1 MKGLNLAEW
10 AIKHKPVVYFFI
22 FFILLGGLWSYFHL
36 GRSED
41 PDFTIRQA
49 VVSAAW
55 PGATAEQITEQVTDP
70 LEKKLQD
77 TKGLDY
83 LKSFTHDGKTV
94 IYVNLKDSVKKEDI
108 QTRWH
113 EVRNLVNDEKAALP
127 AGVYGPYVNDRFDDV
142 YGSIYAVT
150 GDGFSYEE
158 KRKSAEMLRRRLA
171 AVEDVQKVELLG
183 VQEQNMYIEMDQN
196 KLASFGMNPSDVFR
210 ILQQQ
215 SAMMPAGTIHTSSR
229 NVAIRVDGLLG
240 SVEALENIPIHVG
253 ERSFHL
259 GDVAKVTQTY
269 TTPESS
275 LFYFNGKPAIG
286 IAVSMRVGG
295 NNLTL
300 GDNLNREIERSKA
313 DLPAGMDIGLVADQ
327 PKVVNESIHDFTE
340 SLLEAIVIVMA
351 ASFLS
356 LGLWSGIVL
365 ALCIPVVVCATF
377 LFMKWQGIDLHIVSL
392 GALIV
397 SLGLLVDDAIIVIE
411 MMQVKLEEG
420 MDRLSAAEAAYK
432 SCAKPMLAGTLITA
446 AGFIPVGMAEGQ
458 TSEYCAALFW
468 VIAAAL
474 LLSWVASI
482 FVSPVLGYKFIQVKT
497 KEEKEKEAREKG
509 KSWKSSIGD
518 KAYRIFYKL
527 IALCIHFKKT
537 VIVGTVGLFCLT
549 LAMIP
554 LVNQEFFPDSV
565 RPEIILDVNLP
576 SGASIQETKRV
587 MNGIADTLYGD
598 ERVSSFSTYI
608 GDTAPRFILLFDP
621 KAPEDG
627 HGQMIIVAT
636 DQKSRDALRKEI
648 MDTVTEKYPDAQAH
662 TRLITTGPPS
672 EYPVMFRLS
681 GESIDETVKL
691 ASEALSIMK
700 QNPNVTNASL
710 DWPQETPTLKLK
722 INQDKVRELGIDNY
736 AVSQDLYVKLSG
748 YKVAESYQGDQ
759 LIPISFKLEGD
770 NVSRLASLDSL
781 PVHVG
786 NGRYVPLGEFA
797 DLSYENETSTIWRRD
812 LKPTITLRADV
823 TGGAKADSVSMAL
836 YDTDLKAFRS
846 SLPEGVTFEKDGS
859 LEWSEKS
866 MTYIVGA
873 MPMMVFFV
881 LMVLMFELGNIPKL
895 IMAVVTGPLGLIG
908 AILTLLVT
916 RQAIGFVAIIGFV
929 ALSGMVIRNSII
941 LLDQIRQHLE
951 SGKTPYDAV
960 VESAALRFRP
970 IMLSSVT
977 DVLGFVPL
985 IPNPFWRPLAVSFI
999 GGLLLATAIG
1009 LLVVPAMYCW
1019 WYKVKEPCEQ

>member
-300 GDNLNREIERSKA
+300 GDNLNKEIERSKA

-518 KAYRIFYKL
+518 KAYQIFYKL

-537 VIVGTVGLFCLT
+537 VIVGTLGLFCLT

-648 MDTVTEKYPDAQAH
+648 MDTVAEKYPDAQAH

-770 NVSRLASLDSL
+770 NAARLASLDSL

-836 YDTDLKAFRS
+836 YDTDLKAFRA

-866 MTYIVGA
+866 MTYIAGA

>member
-83 LKSFTHDGKTV
+83 LNSFTHDGKTV

-497 KEEKEKEAREKG
+497 KKEKAKEAREKG

-518 KAYRIFYKL
+518 KAYQIFYKL

-537 VIVGTVGLFCLT
+537 VIVGTAGLFCLT

-636 DQKSRDALRKEI
+636 DQKSRDALRQEI

-710 DWPQETPTLKLK
+710 DWPQEAPTLKLK

-770 NVSRLASLDSL
+770 NAARLASLDSL

-836 YDTDLKAFRS
+836 YDTDLKAFRA

-866 MTYIVGA
+866 MTYIVDA

-881 LMVLMFELGNIPKL
+881 LMILMFELGNIPKL

>member
-537 VIVGTVGLFCLT
+537 VIVGTLGLFCLT

-770 NVSRLASLDSL
+770 NAARLASLDSL

-836 YDTDLKAFRS
+836 YDTDLKAFRAG
-846 SLPEGVTFEKDGS
+846 LPEGVTFEKDGS

-866 MTYIVGA
+866 MTYIVSA

-881 LMVLMFELGNIPKL
+881 LMILMFELGNIPKL

>member
-94 IYVNLKDSVKKEDI
+94 IYVNLKDSVKKGDI

-158 KRKSAEMLRRRLA
+158 KRKLAEMLRRRLA

-300 GDNLNREIERSKA
+300 GDNLNREIERSKT

-537 VIVGTVGLFCLT
+537 VIVGTAGLFCLT

-587 MNGIADTLYGD
+587 MSGIADTLYGD

-648 MDTVTEKYPDAQAH
+648 MDTVAEKYPDAQAH

-836 YDTDLKAFRS
+836 YDTDLKAFRA

>member
-55 PGATAEQITEQVTDP
+55 PGATAERITEQVTDP

-113 EVRNLVNDEKAALP
+113 EVRNLVNDEKANLP

-158 KRKSAEMLRRRLA
+158 KRKVAEMLRRRLA
-171 AVEDVQKVELLG
+171 AVDDVQKVELLG
-183 VQEQNMYIEMDQN
+183 VQEQNIYIEMDQN

-275 LFYFNGKPAIG
+275 LFYFNGKPAVG
-286 IAVSMRVGG
+286 IAVSMQAGG

-351 ASFLS
+351 ASFFS

-432 SCAKPMLAGTLITA
+432 GCAKPMLAGTLITA

-468 VIAAAL
+468 VIASAL

-482 FVSPVLGYKFIQVKT
+482 FVSPVLGYKFIKVKT

-509 KSWKSSIGD
+509 KSWKSSFSD
-518 KAYRIFYKL
+518 KAYQIFYKL

-549 LAMIP
+549 LATIP

-648 MDTVTEKYPDAQAH
+648 MDTVTEQYPDAQAH

-691 ASEALSIMK
+691 ASEALAIMK

-770 NVSRLASLDSL
+770 NVARLASLDSL

-823 TGGAKADSVSMAL
+823 TGDAKADSVSMAL
-836 YDTDLKAFRS
+836 YDTDLKAFRMG
-846 SLPEGVTFEKDGS
+846 LPEGVTFEKDGS

-866 MTYIVGA
+866 MKYIVAA

-951 SGKTPYDAV
+951 SGKTPYEAV

>member
-22 FFILLGGLWSYFHL
+22 FFIFLGGLWSYFHL

-55 PGATAEQITEQVTDP
+55 PGATAERITEQVTDP

-518 KAYRIFYKL
+518 KAYQIFYKL

-537 VIVGTVGLFCLT
+537 VIVGTAGLFCLT

-636 DQKSRDALRKEI
+636 DQKSRDALRQEI

-770 NVSRLASLDSL
+770 NAARLASLDSL

-866 MTYIVGA
+866 MTYIVSA

-881 LMVLMFELGNIPKL
+881 LMILMFELGNIPKL

>member
-55 PGATAEQITEQVTDP
+55 PGATAEQITKQVTDP

-710 DWPQETPTLKLK
+710 DWPQETPILKLK

-770 NVSRLASLDSL
+770 NVARLASLDSL

-823 TGGAKADSVSMAL
+823 TGGAKADSISMAL
-836 YDTDLKAFRS
+836 YDTDLKAFRAG
-846 SLPEGVTFEKDGS
+846 LPEGVTFEKDGS

-873 MPMMVFFV
+873 MPMMIFFV

>member
-397 SLGLLVDDAIIVIE
+397 ALGLLVDDAIIVIE

-537 VIVGTVGLFCLT
+537 VIVGTLGLFCLT

-873 MPMMVFFV
+873 MPMMIFFV

>member
-770 NVSRLASLDSL
+770 NVARLASLDSL

-836 YDTDLKAFRS
+836 YDTDLKAFRT

-866 MTYIVGA
+866 MTYIVSA

-881 LMVLMFELGNIPKL
+881 LMILMFELGNIPKL

-951 SGKTPYDAV
+951 NGKTPYDAV

>member
-468 VIAAAL
+468 VIVASL

-537 VIVGTVGLFCLT
+537 VIVGTLGLFCLT

-681 GESIDETVKL
+681 GESINETVKL

>member
-171 AVEDVQKVELLG
+171 AVDDVQKVELLG
-183 VQEQNMYIEMDQN
+183 VQEQNIYIEMDQN

-259 GDVAKVTQTY
+259 GDVARVTQTY

-300 GDNLNREIERSKA
+300 GDNLNREVERSKA

-700 QNPNVTNASL
+700 QNPNITNASL

>member
-171 AVEDVQKVELLG
+171 AVDDVEKVELLG
-183 VQEQNMYIEMDQN
+183 VQEQNIYIEMDQN
-196 KLASFGMNPSDVFR
+196 KLAAFGMNPSDVFR

-229 NVAIRVDGLLG
+229 DVAIRVDGLLG

-259 GDVAKVTQTY
+259 GDVARVTQTY

-313 DLPAGMDIGLVADQ
+313 DLPSGMDIGLVADQ

-710 DWPQETPTLKLK
+710 DWPQETPILKLK

-770 NVSRLASLDSL
+770 NVARLASLDSL

-823 TGGAKADSVSMAL
+823 TGGAKADSISMAL
-836 YDTDLKAFRS
+836 YDTDLKAFRAG
-846 SLPEGVTFEKDGS
+846 LPEGVTFEKDGS

-873 MPMMVFFV
+873 MPMMIFFV

>member
-183 VQEQNMYIEMDQN
+183 VQEQNIYIEMDQN

-537 VIVGTVGLFCLT
+537 VIVGTLGLFCLT

-881 LMVLMFELGNIPKL
+881 LMILMFELGNIPKL

>member
-300 GDNLNREIERSKA
+300 GDNLNKEIERSKA

-537 VIVGTVGLFCLT
+537 VIVGTLGLFCLT

-881 LMVLMFELGNIPKL
+881 LMILMFELGNIPKL

>member
-55 PGATAEQITEQVTDP
+55 PGATAERITEQVTDP

-183 VQEQNMYIEMDQN
+183 VQEQNIYIEMDQN

-518 KAYRIFYKL
+518 KAYQIFYKL

-537 VIVGTVGLFCLT
+537 VIVGTAGLFCLT

-636 DQKSRDALRKEI
+636 DQKSRDALRQEI

-770 NVSRLASLDSL
+770 NAARLASLDSL

-836 YDTDLKAFRS
+836 YDTDLKAFRAG
-846 SLPEGVTFEKDGS
+846 LPEGVTFEKDGS

-866 MTYIVGA
+866 MTYIVSA

-881 LMVLMFELGNIPKL
+881 LMILMFELGNIPKL

>member
-158 KRKSAEMLRRRLA
+158 KRKSAEILRRRLA

-365 ALCIPVVVCATF
+365 ALCIPVVVCGTF

-636 DQKSRDALRKEI
+636 DQKSRDALRQEI

-941 LLDQIRQHLE
+941 LLDQIRQHLDD
-951 SGKTPYDAV
+951 GKTPYDAV

-1019 WYKVKEPCEQ
+1019 WYKVKEPCEP

>member
-55 PGATAEQITEQVTDP
+55 PGATAERITEQVTDP

-113 EVRNLVNDEKAALP
+113 EVRNLVNDEKASLP

-497 KEEKEKEAREKG
+497 KEEKEKEARETG

-518 KAYRIFYKL
+518 KAYQIFYKL

-537 VIVGTVGLFCLT
+537 VIVGTAGLFCLT
-549 LAMIP
+549 FAMIP

-770 NVSRLASLDSL
+770 NVARLASLD
-781 PVHVG
+781 
-786 NGRYVPLGEFA
+786 
-797 DLSYENETSTIWRRD
+797 
-812 LKPTITLRADV
+812 
-823 TGGAKADSVSMAL
+823 
-836 YDTDLKAFRS
+836 
-846 SLPEGVTFEKDGS
+846 
-859 LEWSEKS
+859 
-866 MTYIVGA
+866 
-873 MPMMVFFV
+873 
-881 LMVLMFELGNIPKL
+881 
-895 IMAVVTGPLGLIG
+895 
-908 AILTLLVT
+908 
-916 RQAIGFVAIIGFV
+916 
-929 ALSGMVIRNSII
+929 
-941 LLDQIRQHLE
+941 
-951 SGKTPYDAV
+951 
-960 VESAALRFRP
+960 
-970 IMLSSVT
+970 
-977 DVLGFVPL
+977 
-985 IPNPFWRPLAVSFI
+985 
-999 GGLLLATAIG
+999 
-1009 LLVVPAMYCW
+1009 
-1019 WYKVKEPCEQ
+1019 

>member
-196 KLASFGMNPSDVFR
+196 KLASFGMNPSDIFR

-313 DLPAGMDIGLVADQ
+313 DLPSGMDIGLVADQ

-710 DWPQETPTLKLK
+710 DWPQETPILKLK

-770 NVSRLASLDSL
+770 NVARLASLDSL

-823 TGGAKADSVSMAL
+823 TGGAKADSISMAL
-836 YDTDLKAFRS
+836 YDTDLKAFRAG
-846 SLPEGVTFEKDGS
+846 LPEGVTFEKDGS

-873 MPMMVFFV
+873 MPMMVFLV

>member
-171 AVEDVQKVELLG
+171 AVDDVQKVELLG
-183 VQEQNMYIEMDQN
+183 VQEQNIYIEMDQN

-259 GDVAKVTQTY
+259 GDVARVTQTY

-636 DQKSRDALRKEI
+636 DQKSRDALRQEI

>member
-22 FFILLGGLWSYFHL
+22 FFIVLGGLLSYFRL

-41 PDFTIRQA
+41 PDFTIREA
-49 VVSAAW
+49 VVTAAW
-55 PGATAEQITEQVTDP
+55 PGATAQQITEQVTDP
-70 LEKKLQD
+70 LEKKIQD

-83 LKSFTHDGKTV
+83 VKSFTHDGKTV
-94 IYVNLKDSVKKEDI
+94 IYVVLKDSVKQGDI

-113 EVRNLVNDEKAALP
+113 EMRNLVEDEWGNLP
-127 AGVYGPYVNDRFDDV
+127 AGVYGPYINDRFDDV
-142 YGSIYAVT
+142 YGSIYAIT
-150 GDGFSYEE
+150 GDGYTPEE
-158 KRKSAEMLRRRLA
+158 KRQAAEKIRRRLT

-183 VQEQNMYIEMDQN
+183 VQEQNIYIEMDQN

-215 SAMMPAGTIHTSSR
+215 SAMTPAGMIHTSTR

-253 ERSFHL
+253 ERNFHL

-269 TTPESS
+269 TDPESS

-300 GDNLNREIERSKA
+300 GDNLNKEIEKAKA

-327 PKVVNESIHDFTE
+327 PKVVNDSIHDFTE

-377 LFMKWQGIDLHIVSL
+377 IFMKWQGIDLHIVSL

-411 MMQVKLEEG
+411 MMQVKLEQG
-420 MDRLSAAEAAYK
+420 MDRLQAAEAAYK

-446 AGFIPVGMAEGQ
+446 AGFIPVGLAEGQ
-458 TSEYCAALFW
+458 TSEYSSALFW
-468 VIAAAL
+468 VIGAAL
-474 LLSWVASI
+474 ILSWIASI
-482 FVSPVLGYKFIQVKT
+482 FVSPVLGYKFIRVKT
-497 KEEKEKEAREKG
+497 KEEKEAEAKKKG
-509 KSWKSSIGD
+509 KSIKDKIGD
-518 KAYRIFYKL
+518 TAYRIFYKL

-537 VIVGTVGLFCLT
+537 VIAGTVGLFCLT
-549 LAMIP
+549 LMTLP
-554 LVNQEFFPDSV
+554 WVNQEFFPDSV
-565 RPEIILDVNLP
+565 RPEIILDVNMP
-576 SGASIQETKRV
+576 SGASIQETKKV
-587 MNGIADTLYGD
+587 MSGIADTLYGD
-598 ERVSSFSTYI
+598 DRISSFSTYI
-608 GDTAPRFILLFDP
+608 GDSAPRFILLFNP
-621 KAPEDG
+621 VAPEDG

-636 DQKSRDALRKEI
+636 DEKARNEVRSELMETI
-648 MDTVTEKYPDAQAH
+648 GEKYPDARAH

-672 EYPVMFRLS
+672 EYPIMLRLS
-681 GESIDETVKL
+681 GENVTDTVKL
-691 ASEALSIMK
+691 ASEALEIMK
-700 QNPNVTNASL
+700 QNPSITNASL
-710 DWPQETPTLKLK
+710 DWPEETPMVKLH

-759 LIPISFKLEGD
+759 LVPISFRLEGD
-770 NVSRLASLDSL
+770 NTARLANLSSL

-797 DLSYENETSTIWRRD
+797 DISYENETSTIWRRN
-812 LKPTITLRADV
+812 LKPTITLRAEVKGDV
-823 TGGAKADSVSMAL
+823 KADTVASGL
-836 YDTDLKAFRS
+836 YTKDLKDFRDN
-846 SLPEGVTFEKDGS
+846 LPDGYVLEKDGS
-859 LEWSEKS
+859 LEWSDKS
-866 MTYIVGA
+866 INCLFAAV
-873 MPMMVFFV
+873 PMMVFFV
-881 LMVLMFELGNIPKL
+881 LMVLMFELGQIPKL
-895 IMAVVTGPLGLIG
+895 IIAVVTGPLGLIG
-908 AILTLLVT
+908 AILTLLIT
-916 RQAIGFVAIIGFV
+916 RQPIGFIAIIGMV

-951 SGKTPYDAV
+951 EGKTPYDAV

-1009 LLVVPAMYCW
+1009 LLVVPALYCW
-1019 WYKVKEPCEQ
+1019 WYKVKEPV

>member
-1 MKGLNLAEW
+1 MKSLNLAEW
-10 AIKHKPVVYFFI
+10 AIKHKPIVYFFI
-22 FFILLGGLWSYFHL
+22 FFIILGGFWSYFHL

-49 VVSAAW
+49 VVTAAW

-94 IYVNLKDSVKKEDI
+94 IYVNLKDSVKKDDI

-113 EVRNLVNDEKAALP
+113 EMRNLVNDEWANLP
-127 AGVYGPYVNDRFDDV
+127 SGVYGPYINDRFDDV
-142 YGSIYAVT
+142 YGSIYAIT
-150 GDGFSYEE
+150 GDGYSYEE
-158 KRKSAEMLRRRLA
+158 KRQQAEKIRRRLT

-183 VQEQNMYIEMDQN
+183 VQGQNIYIEMDQN

-215 SAMMPAGTIHTSSR
+215 SAMTPAGMIHTSTR
-229 NVAIRVDGLLG
+229 NVAIRVEGLLG
-240 SVEALENIPIHVG
+240 STEALENIPIHVG
-253 ERSFHL
+253 ERNFHL

-300 GDNLNREIERSKA
+300 GENLNKEIDKAKA
-313 DLPAGMDIGLVADQ
+313 DLPAGMDVGLVADQ
-327 PKVVNESIHDFTE
+327 PKVVNDSIHEFTE

-411 MMQVKLEEG
+411 MMQVKLEQG

-458 TSEYCAALFW
+458 TSEYTASLFW
-468 VIAAAL
+468 VIGAAL
-474 LLSWVASI
+474 ILSWIASI
-482 FVSPVLGYKFIQVKT
+482 FVSPVLGYKFIKVKT
-497 KEEKEKEAREKG
+497 KEEKEKEAKKG
-509 KSWKSSIGD
+509 KKGLKAIIGE
-518 KAYRIFYKL
+518 KAYQIFYRL
-527 IALCIHFKKT
+527 IALCIQFKKT
-537 VIVGTVGLFCLT
+537 VILGTAGLFCVT
-549 LAMIP
+549 LMTLP
-554 LVNQEFFPDSV
+554 WVNQEFFPDSV
-565 RPEIILDVNLP
+565 RPEIILDVDMP
-576 SGASIQETKRV
+576 SGASINETKKV
-587 MNGIADTLYGD
+587 MSGIADSLYGD
-598 ERVSSFSTYI
+598 ERISSFSTYI

-636 DQKSRDALRKEI
+636 DQKARDAVRSELTSFI
-648 MDTVTEKYPDAQAH
+648 AEKYPDARAH

-672 EYPVMFRLS
+672 EYPVMLRLS
-681 GESIDETVKL
+681 GENEADTIRL
-691 ASEALSIMK
+691 ASEALEIVK
-700 QNPNVTNASL
+700 NHPNITNASL
-710 DWPQETPTLKLK
+710 DWPQETPTVKLH
-722 INQDKVRELGIDNY
+722 INQDKVRQLGIDNY

-759 LIPISFKLEGD
+759 LVPISFKLEGD
-770 NVSRLASLDSL
+770 NTARLANLASL

-786 NGRYVPLGEFA
+786 NGRYVPLGQFA
-797 DLSYENETSTIWRRD
+797 DISYQNETSTIWRRD
-812 LKPTITLRADV
+812 MKPTITIRAEV
-823 TGGAKADSVSMAL
+823 TGDAKADSVTNAL
-836 YDTDLKAFRS
+836 FNKDLKTFRDNLPDGY
-846 SLPEGVTFEKDGS
+846 SLSKDGS

-866 MTYIVGA
+866 MKYLFAAV
-873 MPMMVFFV
+873 PMMIFFV
-881 LMVLMFELGNIPKL
+881 LMVLMFELGSIPKL
-895 IMAVVTGPLGLIG
+895 LIAVVTGPLGLIG
-908 AILTLLVT
+908 AILTLLIT
-916 RQAIGFVAIIGFV
+916 RQSIGFVAIIGMV

-951 SGKTPYDAV
+951 DGMTPYDAV

-1009 LLVVPAMYCW
+1009 LLVVPALYCW
-1019 WYKVKEPCEQ
+1019 WYKVKKSEE

>member
-55 PGATAEQITEQVTDP
+55 PGATAERITEQVTDP

-83 LKSFTHDGKTV
+83 LNSFTHDGKTV

-113 EVRNLVNDEKAALP
+113 EVRNLVNDEKASLP

-183 VQEQNMYIEMDQN
+183 VQEQNIYIEMDQN

-537 VIVGTVGLFCLT
+537 VIVGTTGLFCLT

-770 NVSRLASLDSL
+770 NAARLASLDSL

-836 YDTDLKAFRS
+836 YDTDLKAFRAG
-846 SLPEGVTFEKDGS
+846 LPEGVTFEKDGS

-866 MTYIVGA
+866 MTYIVSA

-881 LMVLMFELGNIPKL
+881 LMILMFELGNIPKL

>member
-183 VQEQNMYIEMDQN
+183 VQEQNIYIEMDQN

-636 DQKSRDALRKEI
+636 DQKSRDALRQEI

-770 NVSRLASLDSL
+770 NVARLASLDSL

-836 YDTDLKAFRS
+836 YDTNLKAFRS

>member
-183 VQEQNMYIEMDQN
+183 VQEQNIYIEMDQN

-518 KAYRIFYKL
+518 KAYQIFYKL

-681 GESIDETVKL
+681 SESIDETVKL

-700 QNPNVTNASL
+700 QNPNITNASL

-770 NVSRLASLDSL
+770 NVARLASLDSL

-846 SLPEGVTFEKDGS
+846 SLPEGVTFEKDGA